1 VEKEMNIG
9 NFISGKDFVAQRIL
23 LLLAVINGYCTF
35 QGLSLVEELNDGG
48 FLARAAT
55 TIIATG
61 TSCAIYFYWH
71 SLYLTLPALRSTRT
85 RAITLLL
92 ALVIGSPLIIL
103 ASAHPNATGISGIA
117 ALNSAIQVKITE
129 FEQATGARFEA
140 TGHLHAL
147 LTEISIARDKL
158 DSDRTAENRHG
169 LFSGKGGSG
178 AVRETLSRIIVQLD
192 GMQEALRRKQAEN
205 EVLLTAAQADLTAMR
220 EAAGRDVPSAQRVK
234 TIRGIADV
242 LRGKLVRMDSRPV
255 TSSMARIL
263 TALPGEVLSSSLKFS
278 SDPNLAKSQKEALL
292 RLSMQ
297 IGNSTGKLADLSTRL
312 AEAALPDIPEFQDVT
327 PMRAMLEHWRD
338 YTSVW
343 AIAILIDMAPL
354 LPLLFLLCLTR
365 ERTRAELA
373 REQIASL
380 TVREL
385 LLSSAAIALLRSN
398 PLDASTIQS
407 LTDEQFGR
415 EQKP

>member
-1 VEKEMNIG
+1 
-9 NFISGKDFVAQRIL
+9 
-23 LLLAVINGYCTF
+23 
-35 QGLSLVEELNDGG
+35 
-48 FLARAAT
+48 
-55 TIIATG
+55 
-61 TSCAIYFYWH
+61 
-71 SLYLTLPALRSTRT
+71 
-85 RAITLLL
+85 
-92 ALVIGSPLIIL
+92 
-103 ASAHPNATGISGIA
+103 
-117 ALNSAIQVKITE
+117 
-129 FEQATGARFEA
+129 
-140 TGHLHAL
+140 
-147 LTEISIARDKL
+147 
-158 DSDRTAENRHG
+158 
-169 LFSGKGGSG
+169 
-178 AVRETLSRIIVQLD
+178 
-192 GMQEALRRKQAEN
+192 
-205 EVLLTAAQADLTAMR
+205 
-220 EAAGRDVPSAQRVK
+220 
-234 TIRGIADV
+234 
-242 LRGKLVRMDSRPV
+242 
-255 TSSMARIL
+255 
-263 TALPGEVLSSSLKFS
+263 LPGEVLSSSLKFS